1 MDKKFYGHFSAL
13 EIIAGTDVKL
23 FQDHSGQLILSVFL
37 KLMRSV
43 AFSFRAE
50 VKTEKLLDIWS
61 NYFMSSSNLLVLR
74 EMLCFSLLS
83 SV

>member
-1 MDKKFYGHFSAL
+1 MDTFQHLKL
-13 EIIAGTDVKL
+13 IAGTDVKM

-37 KLMRSV
+37 KLMRRV

-74 EMLCFSLLS
+74 ELLCFSLLS

>member
-1 MDKKFYGHFSAL
+1 MDTFQHLKL
-13 EIIAGTDVKL
+13 IVGTDVKM

-37 KLMRSV
+37 KLMRRV

-74 EMLCFSLLS
+74 ELLCFSLLS